1 LGIVSAALSPTNE
14 TVIIGCG
21 DGTIAALKLP
31 KMNIVKYEFID

>member
-1 LGIVSAALSPTNE
+1 LGIISAALSPNNE

-31 KMNIVKYEFID
+31 KMNILQYQFNH